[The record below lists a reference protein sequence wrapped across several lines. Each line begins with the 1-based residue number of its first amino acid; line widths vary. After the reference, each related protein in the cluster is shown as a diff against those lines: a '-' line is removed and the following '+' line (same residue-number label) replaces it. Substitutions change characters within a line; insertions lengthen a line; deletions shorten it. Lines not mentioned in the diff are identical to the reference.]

1 MVELINY
8 LIKELAVNQD
18 AIEVNVTEK
27 SEKLVYVDVKIA
39 KEDMGK
45 VIGKNG
51 YVVAAIRNIIKS
63 LSSPSKK
70 YVLKIGEKEVE

>member
-63 LSSPSKK
+63 LRSPSKK